1 VGRTNNGDTEK
12 QAIAVELNI
21 FWSVNLWWFEEEME
35 HIEIDKSDNLY
46 YIEIVDINWH
56 FYMKKV

>member
-1 VGRTNNGDTEK
+1 
-12 QAIAVELNI
+12 
-21 FWSVNLWWFEEEME
+21 ME